1 MAESVT
7 ASQLRFVPKARR
19 KASASAGVR
28 SQRYK
33 PGSSPVTRCTIST
46 RCKRGGN
53 GQASKGGV
61 KVRGSVVSKMAR
73 KVSRE
78 MLLTPS
84 KSTALRRWRI
94 NWPAEWRQAGG
105 DGGGHAINSP
115 DSGCFAFAAFRSE
128 AVMASSITGH
138 STCKWL
144 NRLACPNH
152 SMAVPAAGDRV
163 VRSEE
168 GRVGEEG
175 RS

>member
-19 KASASAGVR
+19 KASASDGVR
-28 SQRYK
+28 SEKYK

-73 KVSRE
+73 KVFRE

-144 NRLACPNH
+144 NRLARPNH
-152 SMAVPAAGDRV
+152 SM
-163 VRSEE
+163 EI
-168 GRVGEEG
+168 GRVAFNEII
-175 RS
+175 